1 MAALGLS
8 MEEGDYGRLHRG
20 GASQR
25 LSKRLPGRE
34 VKEKI
39 SRPRESQEA
48 WEGSGVL
55 ELGAPQSFWWDRACR
70 CGTSRSVRVGT
81 GSEARGARSSC
92 ASCFEPKAEQ
102 QFSFLQRV
110 WDLF

>member
-70 CGTSRSVRVGT
+70 MRDLKECEGGDRI
-81 GSEARGARSSC
+81 RG
-92 ASCFEPKAEQ
+92 
-102 QFSFLQRV
+102 
-110 WDLF
+110 